1 MARPKK
7 TVVETVQ
14 KDYPDFAQEVDGL
27 PLDALEKRISTYAKE
42 AEKVSKAKEDDI
54 ALEEVNEKKSE
65 LEGPYKDA
73 KKAIS
78 LKIRYLIQRVKDK
91 GGDA

>member
-7 TVVETVQ
+7 TVTETVQ
-14 KDYPDFAQEVDGL
+14 KEYPDFAQEVDSL
-27 PLDALEKRISTYAKE
+27 SLDAL
-42 AEKVSKAKEDDI
+42 
-54 ALEEVNEKKSE
+54 VNEKKAE

>member
-1 MARPKK
+1 MARAKK

-14 KDYPDFAQEVDGL
+14 KEYPDFANEADSL
-27 PLDALEKRISTYAKE
+27 TLDALERRISTYAKE
-42 AEKVSKAKEDDI
+42 AEKINQSKEDDLALQE
-54 ALEEVNEKKSE
+54 ALEKKAE
-65 LEGPYKDA
+65 LEGPYKDS